1 MMRLSS
7 SYKHEYVTIIQYL
20 TMFYSEMFYFSVE
33 TLILV
38 DLIKK

>member
-1 MMRLSS
+1 MRLSS
-7 SYKHEYVTIIQYL
+7 SYKHEYVTIIQLYL
-20 TMFYSEMFYFSVE
+20 TVFYSEMFYFSAE